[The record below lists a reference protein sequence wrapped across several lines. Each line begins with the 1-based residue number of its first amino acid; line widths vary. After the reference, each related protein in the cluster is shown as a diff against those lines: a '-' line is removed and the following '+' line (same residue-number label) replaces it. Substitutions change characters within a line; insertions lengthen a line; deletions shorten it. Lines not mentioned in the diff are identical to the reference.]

1 VRSGYLNVECRLLFP
16 NQARSPASCLVI
28 TLDRTVVI
36 TGTLGLPIASR
47 PHRIARQILEPVVLI
62 GARVAREDGE
72 RLEPQELRPSR
83 SDPSRRRT
91 EAAPAEHGGDGGGRD
106 ADPELQQ
113 LAPDPHIAPPR
124 VLPRHPQDQL
134 ADPGLDER
142 TTGPAATPPAPT
154 SQESPVPPGERVGT
168 HDEAG
173 PSLTWEETARRRQK
187 RTVGVGVARSRAA
200 STGKNLELVAQD
212 GDLEVPLIGAANAG
226 EQANHPT
233 QEPVQD
239 GREHRRSV
247 SPASPAL
254 PTPLVSDRI
263 DFLYPTGS
271 A

>member
-1 VRSGYLNVECRLLFP
+1 
-16 NQARSPASCLVI
+16 
-28 TLDRTVVI
+28 
-36 TGTLGLPIASR
+36 
-47 PHRIARQILEPVVLI
+47 
-62 GARVAREDGE
+62 
-72 RLEPQELRPSR
+72 
-83 SDPSRRRT
+83 
-91 EAAPAEHGGDGGGRD
+91 
-106 ADPELQQ
+106 
-113 LAPDPHIAPPR
+113 
-124 VLPRHPQDQL
+124 
-134 ADPGLDER
+134 
-142 TTGPAATPPAPT
+142 
-154 SQESPVPPGERVGT
+154 VPPGERVGT